1 MKYLV
6 FYKRTDSTIDKNI
19 QLFNENEMAD
29 MKAFIDRK
37 VLSGMTCHIYEHRD
51 TFKLN
56 KTVETVSNQ

>member
-6 FYKRTDSTIDKNI
+6 FYQRTNSTMDKNT
-19 QLFNENEMAD
+19 QLFNENEEVE

-37 VLSGMTCHIYEHRD
+37 VLSGMTCHIYEHRS